1 MSSIAFITAPQQ
13 AISPMSGLSAAQQA
27 VASSRS
33 QSTANVSSSVAANS
47 TTVSI
52 SQQAQT
58 LAAASQASSS
68 SSGSYDFT
76 NMTPNQ
82 MGKFVSDGKIT
93 GGFFV
98 LTEAQLQAG
107 TRGLSGTALH
117 DAWNAA
123 NNTPANYIQLYTKGI
138 SDSRMYGID
147 TTGLESILKQMEALQ
162 GTPATATSA

>member
-1 MSSIAFITAPQQ
+1 MLSVAFITSPQQ

-27 VASSRS
+27 AASSRS
-33 QSTANVSSSVAANS
+33 QSTANVSSIAANS
-47 TTVSI
+47 ATVNI

-68 SSGSYDFT
+68 SSGNYDFT

-82 MGKFVSDGKIT
+82 MGKFVSDRKIT

-107 TRGLSGTALH
+107 TRGLSGTALQ

-147 TTGLESILKQMEALQ
+147 TTGLESVLSQMQALQ